1 MAETAAVDFELA
13 DYQRDLVQAARQF
26 LAARAPLARSRALM
40 TAEPGYDAAV
50 HRQLSA
56 ELGVLGLHVP
66 EAYDGA
72 GAGFVEVAL
81 VMQETGR
88 VLYPGP
94 YLATITALELLLQ
107 AGDAGALARF
117 GPLLASGEATAAV
130 AWAEAPGPARLDQ
143 ITVTASPAGEHWT
156 LRGSKR
162 FVVSGDTAD
171 VLLVSAMSPAGP
183 SLFAVDGQASHLT
196 RVRRPTLDQTRAI
209 ADIDF
214 ADTPADLVGEAG
226 AAARAIATAYD
237 HACVALAAET
247 IGVADVALELTV
259 SYLKERRQFGRAIG
273 SFQALKHRCADLVMA
288 VELARCAVEYAARVA
303 DAGGDDLTAA
313 AAIALSEAAIAAQR
327 VTGECIQM
335 HGGIGFTWEHD
346 AHLFFKRA
354 RSNAALLGR
363 VAEHRE
369 RLLASIGV

>member
-1 MAETAAVDFELA
+1 
-13 DYQRDLVQAARQF
+13 
-26 LAARAPLARSRALM
+26 
-40 TAEPGYDAAV
+40 
-50 HRQLSA
+50 
-56 ELGVLGLHVP
+56 
-66 EAYDGA
+66 
-72 GAGFVEVAL
+72 
-81 VMQETGR
+81 
-88 VLYPGP
+88 
-94 YLATITALELLLQ
+94 
-107 AGDAGALARF
+107 
-117 GPLLASGEATAAV
+117 
-130 AWAEAPGPARLDQ
+130 
-143 ITVTASPAGEHWT
+143 
-156 LRGSKR
+156 
-162 FVVSGDTAD
+162 
-171 VLLVSAMSPAGP
+171 VSAMSPAGP